1 VHLLFQKQPYLA
13 LEEEVVWS
21 AYNHTVAVP
30 NQEDAFGW
38 YGRIGE
44 NPKKKRNRL
53 ERPTNS
59 MRIVG
64 TPDDI
69 REGQSI

>member
-1 VHLLFQKQPYLA
+1 VHLPIEKLPYLA

-21 AYNHTVAVP
+21 AYNHTVSVP
-30 NQEDAFGW
+30 DQEDASGW
-38 YGRIGE
+38 YIHIGE
-44 NPKKKRNRL
+44 NLKKKRNRL

-64 TPDDI
+64 TPNDI